1 MVDAWFMSGLSNADK
16 PGSITGVMGNEM
28 ALKNFTY
35 TPGSGFSFSL
45 FYCTLKNNSIFRVR
59 VNCLII
65 TYHFL
70 LFLKNIMSLKERLC

>member
-1 MVDAWFMSGLSNADK
+1 MFCPV
-16 PGSITGVMGNEM
+16 P
-28 ALKNFTY
+28 
-35 TPGSGFSFSL
+35 GFSFSL
-45 FYCTLKNNSIFRVR
+45 FYCTPKNNTIFRVS